1 MIYLGLAVACSLAIG
16 MIFKYA
22 GREEMDRTALLT
34 VNYLAAVAVAVGL
47 LALGGRSVGEGLSL
61 SSSLIGLG
69 VGTGALLIAGFFVL
83 MVATDVAGM
92 SLAIGVMRVSV
103 VIPFMASWLVWNE
116 VPTPAQGV
124 GLVLAGVAFF
134 LIARKEQD
142 PRRAAAPEAAAVAAA
157 NPARPASAGAG
168 GADSGP
174 SLPDP
179 ADLAEQAADVNPKV
193 FGVLALTFLAGGAVD
208 VTMKTFEEIYGAANS
223 RVLFLLLAFGI
234 AFLIGAAVVLWRG
247 VRRGIWPDRR
257 TIGWGLFLGVINY
270 GSLEFILRAIERL
283 PGTVVFP
290 VNNIAIVLLAAV
302 LGITVWD
309 EHLSR
314 LNRIGL
320 GCAVAA
326 LVLLNL

>member
-22 GREEMDRTALLT
+22 GREKMDRTALLT

-134 LIARKEQD
+134 LIARKEQE
-142 PRRAAAPEAAAVAAA
+142 PRPAAAREAAPAAA
-157 NPARPASAGAG
+157 AESAPEFAPSEPG
-168 GADSGP
+168 GTDA

-179 ADLAEQAADVNPKV
+179 ADLAEQAADVDPKV

-234 AFLIGAAVVLWRG
+234 AFLIGAAVVVWRG
-247 VRRGIWPDRR
+247 IRRGIWPDRR